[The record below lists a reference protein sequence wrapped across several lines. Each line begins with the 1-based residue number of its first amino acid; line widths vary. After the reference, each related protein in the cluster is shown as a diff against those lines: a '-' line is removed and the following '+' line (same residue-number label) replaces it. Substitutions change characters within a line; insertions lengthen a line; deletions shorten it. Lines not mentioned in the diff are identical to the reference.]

1 MRKPIT
7 ISLMAVLLVSIFTG
21 CSNAPDGFDKV
32 HAISVISRED
42 GSGTRGA
49 FIELF
54 GIEVKG
60 DDGSRKDMTTKEAV
74 IAKQTDVMITNITN
88 DKYAIGYVS
97 LGSLNDTV
105 ASVNIDGVAASQA
118 NVMNGSYPIV
128 RPFNIATKGEAS
140 GLAQDFVEFILSTEG
155 QEIIGKSYIASVDDA
170 VPYSGTKPSGSLMIA
185 GSSSVA
191 PIMEKLVEAYAV
203 VNPQASMQLQASDSS
218 GGLIALREGICDI
231 AMSSRA
237 LSASES
243 EDLVGIQIALD
254 GIAVIVNKE
263 NPAQSLSK
271 DQVKSIFT
279 GTAVAWSSI
288 VS

>member
-1 MRKPIT
+1 MKKS
-7 ISLMAVLLVSIFTG
+7 ISMCLVALLLVSLLAG
-21 CSNAPDGFDKV
+21 CSSADFDK
-32 HAISVISRED
+32 AKGIKVISRED

-60 DDGSRKDMTTKEAV
+60 DDGTRKDMTTKEAV

-97 LGSLNDTV
+97 LGSLND
-105 ASVNIDGVAASQA
+105 SVTAVSIEGVTATQA

-128 RPFNIATKGEAS
+128 RPFNIATQGQAS
-140 GLAQDFVEFILSTEG
+140 GLAEDFILFITSAEG
-155 QEIIGKSYIASVDDA
+155 QEVIAKSYIGSVDNPT
-170 VPYSGTKPSGSLMIA
+170 PYSGTKPAGTLIIA

-191 PIMEKLVEAYAV
+191 PIMEKLIEAYALI
-203 VNPQASMQLQASDSS
+203 NPAATLQLQASDSS
-218 GGLIALREGICDI
+218 AGLIAAREGICDI

-237 LSASES
+237 LNASES
-243 EDLVGIQIALD
+243 QELVSIQIALD
-254 GIAVIVNKE
+254 GIAVIVHNE
-263 NPAQSLSK
+263 NPASALTK
-271 DQVKSIFT
+271 DQVKAIFT
-279 GTAVAWSSI
+279 GAEATWAAL